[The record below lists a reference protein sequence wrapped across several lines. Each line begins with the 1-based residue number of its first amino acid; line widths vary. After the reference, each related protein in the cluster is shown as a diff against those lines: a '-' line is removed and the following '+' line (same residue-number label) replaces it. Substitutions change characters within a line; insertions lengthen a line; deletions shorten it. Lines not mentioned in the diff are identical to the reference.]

1 MASDQKFV
9 DFVTDQIDY
18 PGEIVA
24 RKLFGE
30 YSMYADGKLFGL
42 ICDNKVFIKP
52 TQAGQDFIGNVTEL
66 PPYPGAKPSFLIQ
79 DKIEDREWF
88 SKLVKVTVEELPNP
102 KPKRKKK

>member
-24 RKLFGE
+24 RKLFDE
-30 YSMYADGKLFGL
+30 YGMYADGKLFGL

-52 TQAGQDFIGNVTEL
+52 TQAGQDFIGSVTAM
-66 PPYPGAKPSFLIQ
+66 PPYPGAKPSFLTQ